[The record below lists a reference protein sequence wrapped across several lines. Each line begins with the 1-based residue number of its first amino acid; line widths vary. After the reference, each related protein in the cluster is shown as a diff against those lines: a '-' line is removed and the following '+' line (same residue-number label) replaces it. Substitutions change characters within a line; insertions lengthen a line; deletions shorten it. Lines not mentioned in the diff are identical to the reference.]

1 MLSDYPAPEHV
12 TSDTIAKPILLV
24 KSGGDVALREWCEL
38 FGEFAPF
45 IEVRSWEDRS
55 VDAQRV
61 AYALVWQPEPGRLAG
76 YPNLRLV
83 LSSAAGVEHITH
95 DPAWPKHVPLLRA
108 STDES
113 AQRMGEFVCLAAL
126 ALLKDLPRLIAQQRA
141 GDWQPFDTPRS
152 ALETQV
158 GILGLGKLGLRCASM
173 LKGLGFQVSGWSRS
187 VKQIDGVR
195 SHTGDEGLRAML
207 SHSHILVCLLPSTP
221 ETVGMLHRDSL
232 ALLPSGAGLINVARG
247 SHLVRD
253 DLVAALDSG
262 QLCGAVLDVFDPEPL
277 PPDDP
282 LWRHPRVLV
291 TPHMAS
297 IASRRARVE
306 FFCRQIDAHL
316 LNQPLQGVFDPLR
329 GY

>member
-1 MLSDYPAPEHV
+1 MLSDCPAIDQE
-12 TSDTIAKPILLV
+12 TSDTVARPILLV
-24 KSGGDVALREWCEL
+24 KSGGDAALPEWCEL

-45 IEVRSWEDRS
+45 IEVRSWDDCN
-55 VDAQRV
+55 VDPRRV
-61 AYALVWQPEPGRLAG
+61 AYALVWQPEPGRLAV

-83 LSSAAGVEHITH
+83 LSSAAGVDHITN
-95 DPAWPKHVPLLRA
+95 DPAWPSHVPLLRA

-126 ALLKDLPRLIAQQRA
+126 ALLKEFPRLITQQRA

-195 SHTGDEGLRAML
+195 SHAGDDGLRAML
-207 SHSHILVCLLPSTP
+207 SRSHILVCLLPSTP
-221 ETVGMLHRDSL
+221 ETVGILNRQSL
-232 ALLPSGAGLINVARG
+232 ALLPPGAGLINVARG
-247 SHLVRD
+247 SHLVRND
-253 DLVAALDSG
+253 MVEALDSG
-262 QLCGAVLDVFDPEPL
+262 QLRGAVLDVFDPEPL

-291 TPHMAS
+291 TPHIAS

-306 FFCRQIDAHL
+306 FFCRQIDAQL
-316 LNQPLQGVFDPLR
+316 RKQPLQGVFDPLR